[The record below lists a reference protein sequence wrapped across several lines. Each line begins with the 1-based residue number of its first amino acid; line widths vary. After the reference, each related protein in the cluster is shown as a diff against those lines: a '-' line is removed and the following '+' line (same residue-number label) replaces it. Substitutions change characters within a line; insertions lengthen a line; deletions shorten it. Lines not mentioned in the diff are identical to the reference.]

1 MIDGDAPVS
10 AANLAAALAT
20 GGGFLP
26 DRGQAC
32 ER

>member
-1 MIDGDAPVS
+1 MFDGDAPVS

-20 GGGFLP
+20 GGFLP
-26 DRGQAC
+26 DSGQDG